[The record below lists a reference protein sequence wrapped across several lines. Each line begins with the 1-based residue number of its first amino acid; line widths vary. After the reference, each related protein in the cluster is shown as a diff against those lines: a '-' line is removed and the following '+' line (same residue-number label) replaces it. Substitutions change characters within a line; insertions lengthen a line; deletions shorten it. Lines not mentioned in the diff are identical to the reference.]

1 MHVREGDPTIA
12 ALSQKAFCVSMSDL
26 EIFAEA
32 VIEEEVIGEEV
43 IEEEVI
49 SVGTNPNLPNNEH
62 LIPLVSDCLNDFF
75 SRSI

>member
-1 MHVREGDPTIA
+1 MLVREGDPTIA

-32 VIEEEVIGEEV
+32 VIEEEV